1 MFKTRNLSPIEKV
14 LSSYDGQMVVKL
26 TDGEEFTLT
35 GLEHILPEETIGKT
49 LLEVGS
55 LKVQRDLAVT
65 V

>member
-1 MFKTRNLSPIEKV
+1 MFRNRNLNPIATATA
-14 LSSYDGQMVVKL
+14 SYDGQMVVKL
-26 TDGEEFTLT
+26 TDGEELTLT